1 MLTMVMP
8 NDIAQHVEDL
18 LISHP
23 DVVGGFTATAAE
35 GHGASVQLV
44 QPSELVSG
52 HAPRTTIQTVGAEA
66 AMQVV
71 IELIRRHLPGANV
84 FYWLTP
90 VIDMG
95 RV

>member
-1 MLTMVMP
+1 MLTLVMP
-8 NDIAQHVEDL
+8 NDIVQHVEDL

-23 DVVGGFTATAAE
+23 DVVGGFTATASE

-52 HAPRTTIQTVGAEA
+52 HAPRTTIQTVGTESS
-66 AMQVV
+66 MQVI
-71 IELIRRHLPGANV
+71 IELIRRQLPGANV